1 MPRPPYLGQSCLP
14 IFCSATIRG
23 AGMPEYIEQ
32 EREPRFAER
41 YLGGWR
47 VIASAWAMAM
57 VFVLL
62 FAGVQ
67 ALASR
72 HTVSPRQ
79 QSLAGAVIP
88 RHDPSC
94 AGPGAVAASERS
106 SCSNL
111 SEALAQAEAE
121 ASYGW

>member
-1 MPRPPYLGQSCLP
+1 M
-14 IFCSATIRG
+14 G
-23 AGMPEYIEQ
+23 AGMPEYFEQ
-32 EREPRFAER
+32 EREPRFTER

-47 VIASAWAMAM
+47 VIASAWAMAI

-72 HTVSPRQ
+72 HATSPRQ
-79 QSLAGAVIP
+79 QGLVGAVIP

-94 AGPGAVAASERS
+94 AGPGDVTASATPNCQTS
-106 SCSNL
+106 GD
-111 SEALAQAEAE
+111 ALADAEAE
-121 ASYGW
+121 TSAEW

>member
-1 MPRPPYLGQSCLP
+1 MG
-14 IFCSATIRG
+14 G
-23 AGMPEYIEQ
+23 VVPEYISE
-32 EREPRFAER
+32 EREPGLAER

-47 VIASAWAMAM
+47 VIASAWAMAI

-72 HTVSPRQ
+72 HAPSPQQ
-79 QSLAGAVIP
+79 QSLVGAVIP

-94 AGPGAVAASERS
+94 AGPGDLTASATPNCQTAGDAFAR
-106 SCSNL
+106 
-111 SEALAQAEAE
+111 AEAE
-121 ASYGW
+121 AAYGL

>member
-1 MPRPPYLGQSCLP
+1 M
-14 IFCSATIRG
+14 G
-23 AGMPEYIEQ
+23 AGMPEYFEQ
-32 EREPRFAER
+32 EREPRFTER

-47 VIASAWAMAM
+47 VIASAWAMAI

-72 HTVSPRQ
+72 HATSPRQ

-94 AGPGAVAASERS
+94 AGPGDVLASATPNCPRAGAAR
-106 SCSNL
+106 
-111 SEALAQAEAE
+111 APPAPAP
-121 ASYGW
+121 SYGW

>member
-1 MPRPPYLGQSCLP
+1 M
-14 IFCSATIRG
+14 G
-23 AGMPEYIEQ
+23 ASMPEYFEQ
-32 EREPRFAER
+32 EREAGLAER

-47 VIASAWAMAM
+47 VIASAWAVAI

-72 HTVSPRQ
+72 HATIPQEQTLV
-79 QSLAGAVIP
+79 GAMIP

-94 AGPGAVAASERS
+94 AGPGDVTASATPNCQTTADAVARAET
-106 SCSNL
+106 
-111 SEALAQAEAE
+111 EAE
-121 ASYGW
+121 AAYGL

>member
-1 MPRPPYLGQSCLP
+1 
-14 IFCSATIRG
+14 
-23 AGMPEYIEQ
+23 MPEYFEQ
-32 EREPRFAER
+32 EREPGFAER

-47 VIASAWAMAM
+47 VIASAWAVAI

-72 HTVSPRQ
+72 HAPTPQ
-79 QSLAGAVIP
+79 QRSFVGVVIP

-94 AGPGAVAASERS
+94 GGPGDVTASSTPNCQAATDLVDKAE
-106 SCSNL
+106 
-111 SEALAQAEAE
+111 AQAEAE
-121 ASYGW
+121 AAYS

>member
-1 MPRPPYLGQSCLP
+1 M
-14 IFCSATIRG
+14 G
-23 AGMPEYIEQ
+23 AAMPEYMLE
-32 EREPRFAER
+32 EREPGIAER

-47 VIASAWAMAM
+47 VIASAWAMAI

-72 HTVSPRQ
+72 HVTSPQQ
-79 QSLAGAVIP
+79 QSLMGAVIP

-94 AGPGAVAASERS
+94 AGPGNLTASATPNCQTAVDAFARAET
-106 SCSNL
+106 
-111 SEALAQAEAE
+111 EAE
-121 ASYGW
+121 AAYGF

>member
-1 MPRPPYLGQSCLP
+1 
-14 IFCSATIRG
+14 
-23 AGMPEYIEQ
+23 
-32 EREPRFAER
+32 
-41 YLGGWR
+41 
-47 VIASAWAMAM
+47 MAL

-72 HTVSPRQ
+72 HTATPRQ
-79 QSLAGAVIP
+79 QNLVGAVIP

-94 AGPGAVAASERS
+94 AGPGAVAGSATS
-106 SCSNL
+106 SCAKL